1 MLKIFK
7 NTPSSDFSH
16 LPNYGVDEMRAFVE
30 SISFPRPF
38 NTLENDRARELV
50 VAEFLK
56 LGRQPK
62 IVGSTKNVVV
72 GDVESAKIIVGAHY
86 DSVATT
92 PGADDNGSALASMFR
107 VLANTKEDVCFVAF
121 NGEECGLL
129 GSFEIAELAKS
140 VQEVHVLEMVG
151 YKTTEPNS
159 QINPLAPFVND
170 MPTIGDFIGVVTN
183 DESFSQGIATKCNID
198 LQIIGLTIEKQ
209 ILNLLPSN
217 VKHVTRSDHYPF
229 WLKDVFAS
237 MWTDTSEF
245 RNRNYHKST
254 DTPETL
260 DYYFMASVADAVV
273 KAISNDN

>member
-1 MLKIFK
+1 M
-7 NTPSSDFSH
+7 
-16 LPNYGVDEMRAFVE
+16 
-30 SISFPRPF
+30 
-38 NTLENDRARELV
+38 V

-140 VQEVHVLEMVG
+140 VQEV
-151 YKTTEPNS
+151 S
-159 QINPLAPFVND
+159 
-170 MPTIGDFIGVVTN
+170 
-183 DESFSQGIATKCNID
+183 
-198 LQIIGLTIEKQ
+198 
-209 ILNLLPSN
+209 
-217 VKHVTRSDHYPF
+217 
-229 WLKDVFAS
+229 
-237 MWTDTSEF
+237 
-245 RNRNYHKST
+245 
-254 DTPETL
+254 
-260 DYYFMASVADAVV
+260 
-273 KAISNDN
+273 